1 MSILQDLII
10 NKNGVEQALSK
21 KVNMRG
27 LQFLDMTVSAPSI
40 TPSYLTN
47 PGLDGQIESGAAV
60 YGARTVSVNFLF
72 KGKDLHDFELGCRA
86 IHAFLFSREAFY
98 IRSTLMPA
106 MRYKVRAKPYE
117 TTRLS
122 LTDMTFTVEFDLPSG
137 FREAFQTTQEADFS
151 NDAAAWPIGM
161 NIPLD
166 QPLFYTFKTNSF
178 SVYNASEIVLNPLKH
193 HLLDITLTCTGTP
206 TITNKTTGDVFKL
219 NKKMAASDTLLL
231 NGCYPFL
238 NGNRCGRDTNHGV
251 ITLAEGWNDFVLT
264 GCENPVISFNTRFLY
279 L

>member
-21 KVNMRG
+21 TVNMRG

-40 TPSYLTN
+40 TPTYLTN
-47 PGLDGQIESGAAV
+47 PGLDGQIESGTAV

-117 TTRLS
+117 MTRLS

-151 NDAAAWPIGM
+151 NDAATWPIGM
-161 NIPLD
+161 NIPL
-166 QPLFYTFKTNSF
+166 
-178 SVYNASEIVLNPLKH
+178 
-193 HLLDITLTCTGTP
+193 
-206 TITNKTTGDVFKL
+206 
-219 NKKMAASDTLLL
+219 
-231 NGCYPFL
+231 
-238 NGNRCGRDTNHGV
+238 
-251 ITLAEGWNDFVLT
+251 
-264 GCENPVISFNTRFLY
+264 
-279 L
+279 